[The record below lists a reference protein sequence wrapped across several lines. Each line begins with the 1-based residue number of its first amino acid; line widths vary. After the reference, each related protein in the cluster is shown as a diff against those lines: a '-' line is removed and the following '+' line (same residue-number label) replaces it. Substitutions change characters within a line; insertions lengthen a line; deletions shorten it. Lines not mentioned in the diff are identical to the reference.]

1 MSHCDNYTV
10 IYWSPMKALG
20 EFEQLILFAVL
31 KLDGEA
37 FGVRI
42 RQEIEGRTGREVS
55 AGAIYTTLERLENR
69 GYVFG
74 RLDANSS
81 GRGRPRRYYTL
92 QPEGVQELHRSYS
105 QLKDMA
111 RGLGV
116 KLEELARTGSGTTS

>member
-1 MSHCDNYTV
+1 
-10 IYWSPMKALG
+10 MKALG

-37 FGVRI
+37 YGVRI

-69 GYVFG
+69 SYVVG
-74 RLDANSS
+74 QRDEESR
-81 GRGRPRRYYTL
+81 GRGRPRRYYKL
-92 QPEGVQELHRSYS
+92 QPEGVSALYRSYS

-111 RGLGV
+111 HGLGT
-116 KLEELARTGSGTTS
+116 KLEELARSGSETVS

>member
-1 MSHCDNYTV
+1 
-10 IYWSPMKALG
+10 MKALG

-37 FGVRI
+37 YGVRI

-69 GYVFG
+69 GYVVG
-74 RLDANSS
+74 RRDQESR
-81 GRGRPRRYYTL
+81 GRGRPRCYYSL
-92 QPEGVQELHRSYS
+92 QPGGVAELHRSYS

-111 RGLGV
+111 RGLGS
-116 KLEELARTGSGTTS
+116 KLEELARTGNGTTP